1 MSVKNDD
8 GFINGLAIA
17 YEASQLKDN
26 VVAVDATYYL
36 RLILENTHE
45 PLVSATGGP
54 LALED
59 RINSD
64 LDKWKAN
71 DCTPLFIFDGCPVK
85 GQDELSIELGRFANN
100 GTDHAWELY
109 SNAQAQS
116 SVTNF
121 GLFSNAYRMERF
133 YPTFQAILRK
143 RGLHFLVPPFKA
155 VAQIAYLSN
164 LSKTGET
171 LCGAIMG
178 PRELLLYPINDV
190 LIQEVDW
197 SNNRFLA
204 VSKETLKNQLN
215 IDDSILVDA
224 LLMTGTSFLPALP
237 ARVQPQQ
244 PPNTVRDAVN
254 MLRANGKHVKQVC
267 QHFDDVLKSQQPDW
281 FDKYCKARMIVDH
294 YIYIAINGA
303 VEVQALDS
311 LTSDSHEYMGLRLP
325 DELHH
330 YLNTGLVGPQLLSW
344 VIHSRITILPTL
356 DGIASDEYKSLVLR
370 RLLPMRELALG
381 LVVPRLNRGFHFKDI
396 EVKAWFPDQQ
406 STTIRNSDFRT
417 PSPKV
422 ATWSVEQK
430 LVDEHFPSWSLS
442 APASKDRSGS
452 LAFEILSLQKPEF
465 AKATVGKP
473 GNKPKGIDAPAHII
487 STVIWRFLH
496 LRDYVNDSHELT
508 GWGKALATAM
518 TELEPTVEKYSQVS
532 GLHEALLLAFELI
545 RLDQLNAKP
554 RQDELEKGDVDPS
567 LLLISRCAVLLKLR
581 HDAIGYTG
589 PLRKDMLA
597 YFSQVSAVREAD
609 RDLVEAIVIHLF
621 MNNQTKRERQP
632 SEYWDIST
640 ALPFVNRNY
649 NAAMGVAIRTFLEMD
664 SEENRD
670 LDKFASLYFP
680 NSVAFRED
688 VNIFCHFFKALVA
701 GVKTLDQKELGTKD
715 IWTKAQEYLESHDW
729 VIINSESVERRVT
742 DQEVFA
748 SGKGVEDAASD
759 TAAATGLKHPRP
771 RSWTDPG
778 NLLRVDFLN
787 GMEGDLQDRANKPE
801 VRKGRAVHDENNI
814 DYATNG
820 AAGGRTDAR
829 NGDSGLGENSETGP
843 EPGRASVMIGAPS
856 NIDDRV
862 VENGNILPNNL
873 SGKASSSSVASYTLG
888 GYDDDDDDGSSV
900 RNEKEGFMS
909 TQGLPGQWYPI
920 VY

>member
-8 GFINGLAIA
+8 GFINGLAVA
-17 YEASQLKDN
+17 YDVSQLKEN

-59 RINSD
+59 RIEAD

-85 GQDELSIELGRFANN
+85 GQDELSIEQGRFANN
-100 GTDHAWELY
+100 GTDHAWDLY

-121 GLFSNAYRMERF
+121 GLFASAYRMERF
-133 YPTFQAILRK
+133 YPTFQGILRK
-143 RGLHFLVPPFKA
+143 RELHFLVPPFKA
-155 VAQIAYLSN
+155 VAQIAYFSN
-164 LSKTGET
+164 LSKSGET
-171 LCGAIMG
+171 VCGAIMG

-204 VSKETLKNQLN
+204 VSKDTLKHQLN
-215 IDDSILVDA
+215 VDDSILVDA
-224 LLMTGTSFLPALP
+224 LLMTGTSFLPAFP
-237 ARVQPQQ
+237 ARAQPQQ
-244 PPNTVRDAVN
+244 PSNTVRDAVN

-294 YIYIAINGA
+294 YIYVAINGA
-303 VEVQALDS
+303 VEVQAHDN

-325 DELHH
+325 EELHH
-330 YLNTGLVGPQLLSW
+330 YLNTGLVGPHLLSW
-344 VIHSRITILPTL
+344 ITHSRITVLPTL
-356 DGIASDEYKSLVLR
+356 DGIASDEYKNLVLR
-370 RLLPMRELALG
+370 RLLPLRELALG
-381 LVVPRLNRGFHFKDI
+381 LVVPRLHRGFHFKDI

-406 STTIRNSDFRT
+406 TTTIRNSDFRT

-422 ATWSVEQK
+422 ATWNVEQK
-430 LVDEHFPSWSLS
+430 LVDETFPSWSLS
-442 APASKDRSGS
+442 AQASKDRAGS
-452 LAFEILSLQKPEF
+452 LAFEILALQKPDF
-465 AKATVGKP
+465 ARATVGKP
-473 GNKPKGIDAPAHII
+473 GNKPKGIDAPAHIV
-487 STVIWRFLH
+487 STVIWRYLH

-518 TELEPTVEKYSQVS
+518 TALEPTVKQHPEVS

-554 RQDELEKGDVDPS
+554 RQDESDKGDVDPS
-567 LLLISRCAVLLKLR
+567 LLLVSRSAVLLKLR

-609 RDLVEAIVIHLF
+609 RDLVEAIVVHMFLS
-621 MNNQTKRERQP
+621 NQTKRERLP

-664 SEENRD
+664 SDENRD
-670 LDKFASLYFP
+670 LDKFASQYFP

-688 VNIFCHFFKALVA
+688 VDIFCHFFKALVT
-701 GVKTLDQKELGTKD
+701 GVKALDQKDMGSKD
-715 IWTKAQEYLESHDW
+715 VWTKAQDYLES
-729 VIINSESVERRVT
+729 
-742 DQEVFA
+742 
-748 SGKGVEDAASD
+748 
-759 TAAATGLKHPRP
+759 
-771 RSWTDPG
+771 
-778 NLLRVDFLN
+778 
-787 GMEGDLQDRANKPE
+787 
-801 VRKGRAVHDENNI
+801 
-814 DYATNG
+814 
-820 AAGGRTDAR
+820 RT
-829 NGDSGLGENSETGP
+829 
-843 EPGRASVMIGAPS
+843 
-856 NIDDRV
+856 
-862 VENGNILPNNL
+862 
-873 SGKASSSSVASYTLG
+873 
-888 GYDDDDDDGSSV
+888 
-900 RNEKEGFMS
+900 
-909 TQGLPGQWYPI
+909 
-920 VY
+920 